1 MKRDQSRSHLS
12 WGLRKRP
19 FLWCRLRAYL
29 WSFMAWNSMLA
40 IEYPPFYVIRIS
52 KLLSAHSTVQKP
64 TKINKYI
71 HTFSVQ
77 RNTYSRSF
85 LTISKDTSATRYT
98 LRFLLY
104 VLVLHIIRTAH
115 FHNCIPLPIIG
126 TIPKKVQCTVNLY
139 YCTAI
144 PIIRAVLKNQAC
156 NIYKHWS
163 YNGNLRVSS
172 FSTFDVTNCFC
183 NDWQKKVDKEK
194 VSIISGHFL

>member
-52 KLLSAHSTVQKP
+52 KLLSAHSTVQCRNLLRL
-64 TKINKYI
+64 T
-71 HTFSVQ
+71 
-77 RNTYSRSF
+77 NTYILF
-85 LTISKDTSATRYT
+85 QCKEILTQDP
-98 LRFLLY
+98 FLL
-104 VLVLHIIRTAH
+104 LAKIH
-115 FHNCIPLPIIG
+115 LP
-126 TIPKKVQCTVNLY
+126 Q
-139 YCTAI
+139 
-144 PIIRAVLKNQAC
+144 
-156 NIYKHWS
+156 NI
-163 YNGNLRVSS
+163 SS

>member
-1 MKRDQSRSHLS
+1 MRTKEKTSSLMPPSRLLMKFY
-12 WGLRKRP
+12 GLKFNASNRIP
-19 FLWCRLRAYL
+19 TLLCYSYL
-29 WSFMAWNSMLA
+29 QTSLCSQH
-40 IEYPPFYVIRIS
+40 
-52 KLLSAHSTVQKP
+52 SAVQKP

-126 TIPKKVQCTVNLY
+126 T
-139 YCTAI
+139 
-144 PIIRAVLKNQAC
+144 VLKKCNVLLIFITVLLFLLYC
-156 NIYKHWS
+156 NIY
-163 YNGNLRVSS
+163 NL
-172 FSTFDVTNCFC
+172 
-183 NDWQKKVDKEK
+183 
-194 VSIISGHFL
+194 